1 MNPPYG
7 RQIKKWIAKA
17 HRESLR
23 GAIVVCLIP
32 ARTDTSYFHDY
43 IFPNAEIR
51 FIRNRIY
58 FEQQRIKKD
67 RSPFPAC
74 VVIFNNKKNNIM
86 FGWDANFT
94 EKISAQLEISSL
106 ESLSHPKKG

>member
-32 ARTDTSYFHDY
+32 ARTDTRY
-43 IFPNAEIR
+43 
-51 FIRNRIY
+51 
-58 FEQQRIKKD
+58 
-67 RSPFPAC
+67 
-74 VVIFNNKKNNIM
+74 
-86 FGWDANFT
+86 
-94 EKISAQLEISSL
+94 
-106 ESLSHPKKG
+106 